1 MRVFNEKILNG
12 SILNAAVTS
21 AAIPLKSIFM
31 YSIGVVVAGTP
42 TGVLKLQVSNDPE
55 TNDSIPLPP
64 PTNWYDLANS
74 SNTLSAAGNTFYNIS
89 DVAYNYV
96 RIVYTDGSGGTSTA
110 TMSAIINAKGI

>member
-1 MRVFNEKILNG
+1 MRVFNEQILTN
-12 SILNAAVTS
+12 SLLNTNVVS

-31 YSIGVVVAGTP
+31 FSIGAVVTGTP

-55 TNDSIPLPP
+55 TNDSVPLPA

-74 SNTLSAAGNTFYNIS
+74 SNTLSAAGNTFYNVA

-96 RIVYTDGSGGTSTA
+96 RIVYTDGSGGSSTA
-110 TMSAIINAKGI
+110 HMSAIINAKGV